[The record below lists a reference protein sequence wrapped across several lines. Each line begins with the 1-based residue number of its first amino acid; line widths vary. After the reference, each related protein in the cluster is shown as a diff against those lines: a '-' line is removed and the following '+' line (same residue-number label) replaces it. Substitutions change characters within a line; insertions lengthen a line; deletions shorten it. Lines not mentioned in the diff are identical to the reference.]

1 MIFQEENIMLIIPY
15 VCAEFRDKKG
25 NPIFRIS
32 ADMLHTMQDVPEA
45 IRQDRLFDLLVA
57 DGSIKTPETVA
68 QRKLLEQDPMIEMGA
83 DGKKITKVKAGEK
96 KADEK
101 SAETKPAETK
111 PAEDL
116 KKEKNTGV
124 KRKCEKG
131 GHLNVDCGIYRV
143 LSPVR
148 RLHAR
153 GRADR
158 IHPAGQCPLRLL
170 LGGGRGGS
178 PPAVYGP

>member
-1 MIFQEENIMLIIPY
+1 MLIIPY

-116 KKEKNTGV
+116 KK
-124 KRKCEKG
+124 
-131 GHLNVDCGIYRV
+131 
-143 LSPVR
+143 
-148 RLHAR
+148 
-153 GRADR
+153 
-158 IHPAGQCPLRLL
+158 
-170 LGGGRGGS
+170 
-178 PPAVYGP
+178 